1 VTTDHI
7 AHANGKR
14 EVANN
19 KKRAPSLIPHNFAK
33 VATDDI
39 NIVTNLPTDPSLRRH
54 RNQTMNTT
62 SPPSPSIAMMP
73 IKLEDAVA
81 VANNDSTPFPTSSSA
96 TVPIKLEDAEV
107 NNGGTPSP
115 LSSIAT
121 MPIKLEDAV
130 AEAINDGTTSPPSSS
145 IANFP
150 IKLEDAE
157 ANNNDGTPSPP
168 SSIATIKQE
177 DDVANIDDGARFD
190 DEKMPEAEPAIDD
203 DTIIAATTPSPAS
216 SASEKR
222 SVQDTSEAT
231 SKPAKLVENSNAAAK
246 GFEPVG
252 NFEAIFEMMICTISL
267 MEMGIDFSDRES
279 IVKACIT
286 AIKEL
291 NLAAMNI
298 LIPLMDMGYFA
309 TIHKIDSDLLTEV
322 NVLEEQV
329 EELQDELRRSDDL
342 MERNEN
348 AILKELIRVGNCRLD
363 IAHSR
368 MALCHI
374 LYQIELAPEE

>member
-1 VTTDHI
+1 MKSDHRPYRPRQRQ
-7 AHANGKR
+7 R

-107 NNGGTPSP
+107 NNDGTPSP

-121 MPIKLEDAV
+121 MPIKQEDAV
-130 AEAINDGTTSPPSSS
+130 AAVANNYNGIPSPPSST
-145 IANFP
+145 ATVP

-157 ANNNDGTPSPP
+157 INNNDGTPTPP
-168 SSIATIKQE
+168 SSIAAMPNKQE
-177 DDVANIDDGARFD
+177 DAVAAVANNDGDRFD
-190 DEKMPEAEPAIDD
+190 DAKTSDVEPIDD
-203 DTIIAATTPSPAS
+203 ANIITAITTTSSPAS
-216 SASEKR
+216 LASGKR

-231 SKPAKLVENSNAAAK
+231 SKRAKLVENSNAAAK
-246 GFEPVG
+246 GCEQDG
-252 NFEAIFEMMICTISL
+252 DREAI
-267 MEMGIDFSDRES
+267 
-279 IVKACIT
+279 VKTCIT
-286 AIKEL
+286 AFQEGNEAESKKLSAIRKMRADWGKEEIARL
-291 NLAAMNI
+291 KQKMEDLFSGGNMTLEEEQT
-298 LIPLMDMGYFA
+298 LMDFIRYTNASVDCMLCWL
-309 TIHKIDSDLLTEV
+309 DSG
-322 NVLEEQV
+322 
-329 EELQDELRRSDDL
+329 R
-342 MERNEN
+342 
-348 AILKELIRVGNCRLD
+348 
-363 IAHSR
+363 
-368 MALCHI
+368 
-374 LYQIELAPEE
+374 